1 MSGTGRRVGGA
12 LRVIAHR
19 WGQDLKDVGEQALMR
34 GLDTAVP
41 IVRLGRS
48 LSYCGRRRMV
58 GHKASVGYSPAVIL
72 PPPVRAAVGSFRSAV
87 QLAQLTT

>member
-1 MSGTGRRVGGA
+1 M
-12 LRVIAHR
+12 IAHR

-41 IVRLGRS
+41 IVRLGQS
-48 LSYCGRRRMV
+48 LSYYGRQPKV

-72 PPPVRAAVGSFRSAV
+72 PPPVRAAVVSFRSVV
-87 QLAQLTT
+87 QRAQPTT